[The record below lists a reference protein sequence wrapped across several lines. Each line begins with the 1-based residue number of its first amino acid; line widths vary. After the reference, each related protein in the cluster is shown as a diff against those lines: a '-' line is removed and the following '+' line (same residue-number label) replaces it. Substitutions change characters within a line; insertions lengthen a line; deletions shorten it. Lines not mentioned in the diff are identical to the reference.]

1 MQVLHLSVGE
11 NPVELVLDLV
21 LGPEPGSEGQAL
33 LLPGQLQQVRALPH
47 DGGAAGRHLEHLL
60 FGRIPRDHVELLHLS
75 LAEEAAGA
83 AAEDRRWGVWVEL
96 RWGEASGGL
105 DLLGGGGG
113 GFVGHRADGAVGG
126 RGGLGGFEGGEVVDG
141 LLPWGR
147 DAVGGFGGGDGGVEE
162 GGLGCHGHGSVC
174 LGGGDRME

>member
-11 NPVELVLDLV
+11 YPVELVLDLV

-33 LLPGQLQQVRALPH
+33 LLPGQLQQVRPLPH

-60 FGRIPRDHVELLHLS
+60 LGRIPRDHVELLHLS

-83 AAEDRRWGVWVEL
+83 AAEDRRRGVWVEL
-96 RWGEASGGL
+96 RWGEAGGGL
-105 DLLGGGGG
+105 DLLGGSSGCSG

-126 RGGLGGFEGGEVVDG
+126 GGRLGGFEGGEVGEG
-141 LLPWGR
+141 LLPWGG
-147 DAVGGFGGGDGGVEE
+147 DAVGGFGGGDGGGEE
-162 GGLGCHGHGSVC
+162 GGLGCHGHG
-174 LGGGDRME
+174 GGGDRME